1 VSWVQ
6 VPVRGVFSDTK
17 PSTKKKMQKPYI
29 KLDQNFPG
37 IVSLFMYDQE
47 NAKNLSAMAE
57 TILRRERSGLSIG
70 FRELI
75 AAFVSE
81 CNECQ
86 FCYRSHAAC
95 AKEYLG
101 QELVDEVCERMNAE
115 ALPPKYQALLALA
128 AAVTFLKRDDIATV
142 VEHCKELQASDE
154 EIHDTVLVAAF
165 FNMCNRYV
173 DGLGTTFKA
182 NEPEEGG
189 KSLKKYGYI
198 FGVRR
203 FVGEVLPKMW
213 AQLWT

>member
-1 VSWVQ
+1 
-6 VPVRGVFSDTK
+6 
-17 PSTKKKMQKPYI
+17 MNKPYI
-29 KLDQNFPG
+29 QLDENFPG
-37 IVSLFMYDQE
+37 IVSLFMYDKE
-47 NAKNLSAMAE
+47 NAKNLSEMAE

-70 FRELI
+70 MRELI
-75 AAFVSE
+75 AAVVSR

-101 QELVDEVCERMNAE
+101 EELVDEVCEKLNPE
-115 ALPPKYQALLALA
+115 AVPPKYRALLGLA
-128 AAVTFLKRDDIATV
+128 ANVTVLDRPAIARS
-142 VEHCKELQASDE
+142 VELAKELQASDE

-182 NEPEEGG
+182 GEPEEGG

-198 FGVRR
+198 FGIHR

-213 AQLWT
+213 NQFWSSH